1 MYTDFFFIYLLLT
14 FVLFF
19 FFKTR
24 AGGHEEE
31 MPLDRHLTQI
41 IYKVDG
47 VLQTLD
53 QGVHMARKRGGN
65 VQLELNEGTH
75 TITNTL
81 KVGSGQGE
89 ETWKGIVVN
98 FHDLSILG
106 QGTFN
111 NLKKMKKCS

>member
-1 MYTDFFFIYLLLT
+1 
-14 FVLFF
+14 
-19 FFKTR
+19 
-24 AGGHEEE
+24 

-111 NLKKMKKCS
+111 NLKKNEKCN